1 MPDSLPTVLG
11 GMLAGASG
19 GLLSGL
25 FGVGGGLAMVPLLSL
40 LLGMDQHRAQGATL
54 AIMMMPVG
62 IPGLLQ
68 YRKKGIEWDPRVV
81 GLVAAGF
88 VCGVSLGSL
97 AASAVPQAPL
107 RLGFVCLLLCAAAYA
122 WLRGEAGG
130 AGGPA
135 GAAGPIGTIGT
146 IGTIGAIGTIGT
158 IALPGLLIGAAGG
171 AASGLSGLGGAVVMI
186 PLLVRRFRMTQ
197 HQAQMTSLLV
207 LLPPMGLPGVLV
219 YARAAG
225 GLPWP
230 AILGAVAGFDL
241 GSYFGARLAAGM
253 SGTRLR
259 RLHAL
264 LLLCMAAA
272 MAWGLSR

>member
-1 MPDSLPTVLG
+1 
-11 GMLAGASG
+11 MLAGASG

-25 FGVGGGLAMVPLLSL
+25 FGVGGGFAMVPLLSL

-54 AIMMMPVG
+54 AIMAAPIG

-68 YRKKGIEWDPRVV
+68 YKKKGIAWDPRVV
-81 GLVAAGF
+81 CLVAAGF
-88 VCGVSLGSL
+88 VCGVSLGS
-97 AASAVPQAPL
+97 AAANAMPRGPL

-122 WLRGEAGG
+122 WLRGD
-130 AGGPA
+130 
-135 GAAGPIGTIGT
+135 AAGQGQGPMGTIGT
-146 IGTIGAIGTIGT
+146 TGTAGG

-171 AASGLSGLGGAVVMI
+171 AASGLSGLGGAVVVI
-186 PLLVRRFRMTQ
+186 PLLIRRFRMTQ

-207 LLPPMGLPGVLV
+207 LLPPIGIPGVLI
-219 YARAAG
+219 YANAAG

-241 GSYFGARLAAGM
+241 GSYFGAGLATGMAGA
-253 SGTRLR
+253 RLR

-272 MAWGLSR
+272 MAWGALR

>member
-1 MPDSLPTVLG
+1 MPDSLPTILG

-25 FGVGGGLAMVPLLSL
+25 FGVGGGFAMVPLLSL
-40 LLGMDQHRAQGATL
+40 LPGMDQHRAQGATL
-54 AIMMMPVG
+54 AVMAMPIG
-62 IPGLLQ
+62 MPGLLQ
-68 YRKKGIEWDPRVV
+68 SRTKGIAWNPRVV

-88 VCGVSLGSL
+88 VFGVSLGS
-97 AASAVPQAPL
+97 AAANAIPREPL

-130 AGGPA
+130 GAAGPGPA
-135 GAAGPIGTIGT
+135 GATT
-146 IGTIGAIGTIGT
+146 
-158 IALPGLLIGAAGG
+158 LPGLLIGAAGG
-171 AASGLSGLGGAVVMI
+171 AASGLTGLGGAVVVI
-186 PLLVRRFRMTQ
+186 PLLIRRFRMTQ

-207 LLPPMGLPGVLV
+207 LLPPIGLPGVLI

-230 AILGAVAGFDL
+230 AILGAAAGFDL
-241 GSYFGARLAAGM
+241 GSYFGARLATGMAGA
-253 SGTRLR
+253 GLR

-272 MAWGLSR
+272 MAWGALR